1 MELKDKVVVVTGA
14 AGGIGAGL
22 AKRFAQEGAR
32 HVAVADLNGEGA
44 QAVAAEIGGS
54 GHALNVRDEDAV
66 AALVR
71 AIESDVGPIDLFCS
85 NAGILAM
92 DGGDWWATS
101 SPNETWQAMWEIH
114 VMAHIYA
121 ARACLPS
128 MIERGSG
135 YFLHTVSAAGLLTQ
149 PYTAAYATT
158 KHASLGF
165 AETLAISHA
174 DDGIGVSCLC
184 PQGVQTP
191 MLGDSDGG
199 CAGLDGILSTEQ
211 VAEAV
216 VAGLREESFLI
227 LPHEEVRQ
235 YFLNKAQNYDR
246 WLGGMRKL
254 RRQFTPPKLD

>member
-1 MELKDKVVVVTGA
+1 MELRDKVVVVTGGA
-14 AGGIGAGL
+14 SGIGMGL
-22 AKRFAQEGAR
+22 CRRFREEQVRGL
-32 HVAVADLNGEGA
+32 VIADLNGE
-44 QAVAAEIGGS
+44 AAS
-54 GHALNVRDEDAV
+54 ALADELDAKSVQLDVRDESAIAAMV
-66 AALVR
+66 A
-71 AIESDVGPIDLFCS
+71 ETETEFGQIDLFCS
-85 NAGILAM
+85 NAGVLDL
-92 DGGDWWATS
+92 DGGDYWAS
-101 SPNETWQAMWEIH
+101 SSANEVWQRNWDIH

-128 MIERGSG
+128 MIERGEG
-135 YFLHTVSAAGLLTQ
+135 YFLHTVSAAGLLSQ

-199 CAGLDGILSTEQ
+199 SAGLDGILSTEQ

-246 WLGGMRKL
+246 WIGGMRKV
-254 RRQFTPPKLD
+254 RRSMPPPTLP